1 MGDFIFEI
9 IDKSGRKLRLTRES
23 WKHITTNHG
32 EMTNY
37 LDEIQRTIENPLKII
52 LHPVPDLRKY
62 FSYIKHRKRPERYL
76 RIVVK
81 YLNNHGFILTAHFV
95 ATIR

>member
-37 LDEIQRTIENPLKII
+37 LDEIQRTIENPLKIFENC
-52 LHPVPDLRKY
+52 R
-62 FSYIKHRKRPERYL
+62 
-76 RIVVK
+76 
-81 YLNNHGFILTAHFV
+81 
-95 ATIR
+95 

>member
-9 IDKSGRKLRLTRES
+9 VDKTGRSIRLTRES
-23 WKHITTNHG
+23 WKHITINHG

-37 LDEIQRTIENPLKII
+37 LGEIQRTIENPLKIT
-52 LHPVPDLRKY
+52 LHPVLDLRKY
-62 FSYIKHRKRPERYL
+62 FSYVKHRKRPEKYL

-81 YLNNHGFILTAHFV
+81 YLNNHGFVLTAHFV
-95 ATIR
+95 TTIR